1 MYNDEHNLWKMIGFL
16 EASPSRKKTI
26 ICIGEEDYKKP
37 SEIGREMKLTSSQ
50 VSNALKDLK
59 EEKLVKCLNEDAS
72 KGRLYANTELGLEVL
87 KRLKQDH

>member
-1 MYNDEHNLWKMIGFL
+1 MKHTEYNFWKTIGFL
-16 EASPSRKKTI
+16 EASPSRKKTL

-59 EEKLVKCLNEDAS
+59 DQKLVECLNEDAS

-87 KRLKQDH
+87 KRLKNK